1 MMTVFTMTP
10 AYARGVYGV
19 CTPCDTAQEALT

>member
-1 MMTVFTMTP
+1 MMTVFSMIP

-19 CTPCDTAQEALT
+19 CTPCDPVEEALT

>member
-1 MMTVFTMTP
+1 MMTVCTMTP

-19 CTPCDTAQEALT
+19 CTPCDPFEEALR